1 MGEMLALFV
10 LLCLSALFSASET
23 AMISL
28 SLARAES
35 LMRESRRG
43 GAALFKLKSEPQRML
58 VAILIGNNVANIA
71 ASALA
76 TVFATRH
83 LGSIGPG
90 VAVGVLT
97 LVVLIFAEI
106 TPKSIATRHAERIS
120 LVVAPLMTGF
130 LWLVSP
136 LVWVFMHIANVFDRK
151 EGAQTH
157 EPQVTESELI
167 SMVAYGEEEGTIEQQ
182 ERQLIERAFT
192 LTDLTVEDVMTPRQK
207 IFMLDGGRMISELL
221 PALSQARYSRIPLYL
236 NDPDDISRVLHVRDL
251 LPVVAGGE
259 LEVPVFGLGRPAKF
273 VPERQAVTETI
284 ASFRQEQQHMAI
296 VIDEH
301 GTLKGLVTFEDLLE
315 ELVGEI
321 YDESDEPP
329 KEITPIDRNRALLDG
344 SVELRVLEEYFGIDL
359 PGKPTDSISRWL
371 LEKLE
376 RIPVAEETFD
386 FDGLRVHVKAA
397 SGRQIQQVIVE
408 RPPDDAG

>member
-1 MGEMLALFV
+1 MSEMLALFI
-10 LLCLSALFSASET
+10 LLCLSGLFSASET

-35 LMRESRRG
+35 LMREGRRG
-43 GAALFKLKSEPQRML
+43 SATLFKLKREPQRML
-58 VAILIGNNVANIA
+58 IAILIGNNVANIS

-83 LGSIGPG
+83 LGSVGPG

-120 LVVAPLMTGF
+120 LVVAPLMAAF

-136 LVWVFMHIANVFDRK
+136 LVWIFMHIANVFDRK
-151 EGAQTH
+151 EGPQTH

-207 IFMLDGGRMISELL
+207 IFMLDGGRMITELL
-221 PALSQARYSRIPLYL
+221 PVLTQTRYSRIPLYS
-236 NDPDDISRVLHVRDL
+236 NDPDDISRVLHLRDL
-251 LPVVAGGE
+251 LPAVIGGE

-329 KEITPIDRNRALLDG
+329 KEITPIDGNRALLDG
-344 SVELRVLEEYFGIDL
+344 SAELRVLEEYFSIDL

-386 FDGLRVHVKAA
+386 LDGLRVRVKAA

-408 RPPDDAG
+408 RSPDDAG

>member
-1 MGEMLALFV
+1 MSEMFALFI

-23 AMISL
+23 AMVSL

-35 LMRESRRG
+35 LMREGRRG
-43 GAALFKLKSEPQRML
+43 SAALFKLKSEPQRML
-58 VAILIGNNVANIA
+58 IAVLIGNNVANIA

-83 LGSIGPG
+83 LGSVGPG
-90 VAVGVLT
+90 VAVGILT

-120 LVVAPLMTGF
+120 LLVAPLMAGF

-136 LVWVFMHIANVFDRK
+136 LVWVFMQIANIFDRR
-151 EGAQTH
+151 EGPQAH

-207 IFMLDGGRMISELL
+207 IFMLDGSRTITELL
-221 PALSQARYSRIPLYL
+221 PALTQARYSRIPLYE
-236 NDPDDISRVLHVRDL
+236 NDPDDISRVLHLRDL
-251 LPVVAGGE
+251 LPVVIGRE
-259 LEVPVFGLGRPAKF
+259 EVGSLFDLGRPAKF

-284 ASFRQEQQHMAI
+284 AAFRQEQQHMAI

-321 YDESDEPP
+321 YDESDELPR
-329 KEITPIDRNRALLDG
+329 EITPIDKNRALLDG
-344 SVELRVLEEYFGIDL
+344 SAELRVLEEYFGIDL
-359 PGKPTDSISRWL
+359 PGKPTDSVSRWL

-386 FDGLRVHVKAA
+386 FDGLQVQVKAA
-397 SGRQIQQVIVE
+397 SGRQIKQVIVE
-408 RPPDDAG
+408 RLLKDSG

>member
-1 MGEMLALFV
+1 MSEMFALFI

-23 AMISL
+23 AMVSL

-35 LMRESRRG
+35 LMREGRRG
-43 GAALFKLKSEPQRML
+43 SAALFKLKSEPQRML
-58 VAILIGNNVANIA
+58 IAVLIGNNVANIA

-83 LGSIGPG
+83 LGSVGPG
-90 VAVGVLT
+90 VAVGILT

-120 LVVAPLMTGF
+120 LLVAPLMAGF

-136 LVWVFMHIANVFDRK
+136 LVWVFMQIANIFDRR
-151 EGAQTH
+151 EGPQTH

-207 IFMLDGGRMISELL
+207 IFMLDGGRTITELL
-221 PALSQARYSRIPLYL
+221 PALTQVRYSRIPLYE
-236 NDPDDISRVLHVRDL
+236 NDPDDISRVLHLRDL
-251 LPVVAGGE
+251 LPVVIRGE
-259 LEVPVFGLGRPAKF
+259 EVGSLFNLGRPAKF

-284 ASFRQEQQHMAI
+284 AAFRQEQQHMAI

-321 YDESDEPP
+321 YDESDELPR
-329 KEITPIDRNRALLDG
+329 EITPIDKSRALLDG
-344 SVELRVLEEYFGIDL
+344 GAELRVLEEYFGIDL
-359 PGKPTDSISRWL
+359 PGKPTDSVSRWL

-376 RIPVAEETFD
+376 RIPVAGETFD
-386 FDGLRVHVKAA
+386 FDGLQVQVKAA
-397 SGRQIQQVIVE
+397 SGRQIKQVIVE
-408 RPPDDAG
+408 RLLEDSG

>member
-1 MGEMLALFV
+1 
-10 LLCLSALFSASET
+10 
-23 AMISL
+23 MISL

-35 LMRESRRG
+35 LMKEGRRG

-58 VAILIGNNVANIA
+58 VAILIGNNVANIT

-83 LGSIGPG
+83 LGSVGPG

-120 LVVAPLMTGF
+120 LVVAPLMAGF
-130 LWLVSP
+130 LWFASP
-136 LVWVFMHIANVFDRK
+136 LVRIFMHIANVFDRK
-151 EGAQTH
+151 EGSQAH

-207 IFMLDGGRMISELL
+207 IFMLDGGRTITELL
-221 PALSQARYSRIPLYL
+221 PVLAQTRYSRIPLYA
-236 NDPDDISRVLHVRDL
+236 NDPDDISRILHLRDL
-251 LPVVAGGE
+251 LPVVTGGE
-259 LEVPVFGLGRPAKF
+259 LEAPVFDLGRPAKF

-329 KEITPIDRNRALLDG
+329 KEITAIDRNRALLDG
-344 SVELRVLEEYFGIDL
+344 SAELRVLEEYFGIDL

-376 RIPVAEETFD
+376 RIPVAEETFEL
-386 FDGLRVHVKAA
+386 DGLRVRVKAA

-408 RPPDDAG
+408 RRPDDAG